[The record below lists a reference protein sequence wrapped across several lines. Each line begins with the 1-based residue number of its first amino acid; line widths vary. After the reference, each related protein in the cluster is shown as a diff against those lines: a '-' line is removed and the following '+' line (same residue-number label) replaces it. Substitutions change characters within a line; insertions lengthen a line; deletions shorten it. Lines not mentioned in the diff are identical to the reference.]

1 MRSVLTDKQQL
12 QKKLDHSSTELSQ
25 LLRKTNDLDQ
35 LHEDI
40 QRIKTKELELLEE
53 EHQIFRGTEY
63 TSIID
68 QTIAEIEVETHYA
81 QKKIKNLIEDTE
93 EEYYRE
99 KKAYNQLED
108 DLHFV
113 KNGGV
118 LND

>member
-1 MRSVLTDKQQL
+1 MTDKQQL

-68 QTIAEIEVETHYA
+68 QTIAKLKLKHTMH
-81 QKKIKNLIEDTE
+81 KRRLKI
-93 EEYYRE
+93 
-99 KKAYNQLED
+99 
-108 DLHFV
+108 
-113 KNGGV
+113 
-118 LND
+118 